1 MRDRKKHTQQ
11 YKEELFQQKKDKQYK
26 TFLRG
31 APSNTQKVL
40 PQHFSIELKNQYIQI
55 IHTEKYQSQLQSFTF
70 KSTSQ
75 KILGLLLFSTIIASL
90 VPTQH
95 VEGSPIQDLDK
106 IKSKD
111 IDSLAYTNKEI
122 ITNDVVARTPYNK
135 ISKTKMAHRLFITTK
150 TKNKNIYEDRGFNKK
165 ANDKIQNQPIQCPE
179 KIYCSEQHKGESCKS
194 VGDYL
199 PYWNIGF
206 NDQLSKG
213 NYAFYHAHGTYMS
226 PEISTVE
233 CFYKYNDSSS
243 APFDQLD
250 ISFRIKD
257 GGNFEA
263 FLESP
268 DSSRWVKSRLNLE
281 TSCDA
286 DTSSMCPLIEKSS
299 LAISQRL
306 IDKNGLIVGS
316 IPIKYSINNTIVYP
330 KNPNVRFY
338 SINYT
343 EISKLC
349 GIQSTCNIFLA
360 EEGDSSSDKVGLV
373 VIDMT
378 NEMRVVQITQP
389 INFPYYI
396 QKHRLFNLIEFVKP
410 MPTAAEIRL
419 ALI

>member
-1 MRDRKKHTQQ
+1 
-11 YKEELFQQKKDKQYK
+11 
-26 TFLRG
+26 
-31 APSNTQKVL
+31 
-40 PQHFSIELKNQYIQI
+40 
-55 IHTEKYQSQLQSFTF
+55 
-70 KSTSQ
+70 
-75 KILGLLLFSTIIASL
+75 
-90 VPTQH
+90 
-95 VEGSPIQDLDK
+95 
-106 IKSKD
+106 
-111 IDSLAYTNKEI
+111 
-122 ITNDVVARTPYNK
+122 
-135 ISKTKMAHRLFITTK
+135 
-150 TKNKNIYEDRGFNKK
+150 
-165 ANDKIQNQPIQCPE
+165 
-179 KIYCSEQHKGESCKS
+179 
-194 VGDYL
+194 
-199 PYWNIGF
+199 
-206 NDQLSKG
+206 
-213 NYAFYHAHGTYMS
+213 
-226 PEISTVE
+226 
-233 CFYKYNDSSS
+233 
-243 APFDQLD
+243 
-250 ISFRIKD
+250 
-257 GGNFEA
+257 
-263 FLESP
+263 
-268 DSSRWVKSRLNLE
+268 
-281 TSCDA
+281 
-286 DTSSMCPLIEKSS
+286 MCPLIEKSS